1 MSKIARVATAV
12 LGSLA
17 AVVAGAGFWL
27 MTSGTAE
34 AAGGGVS
41 DGSLIIAIFLPII
54 FVGAFLAVIIWGLSA
69 RVVPGEA
76 KSDVPMPWW
85 RTTAWYRRREEQS
98 D

>member
-1 MSKIARVATAV
+1 MSKIARVAPAV

-27 MTSGTAE
+27 LTSGTAE
-34 AAGGGVS
+34 AASGGVS
-41 DGSLIIAIFLPII
+41 DGTLIIAIFLPII
-54 FVGAFLAVIIWGLSA
+54 FVGAFLAVIVWSLSA
-69 RVVPGEA
+69 RVVPGDS

-85 RTTAWYRRREEQS
+85 RTTAWYRRRGEQS

>member
-1 MSKIARVATAV
+1 MSKIARVAMAV

-27 MTSGTAE
+27 LTSGTAE
-34 AAGGGVS
+34 AASGGVS

-54 FVGAFLAVIIWGLSA
+54 FVGAFLAVIIWSLSA
-69 RVVPGEA
+69 RVAPGGS
-76 KSDVPMPWW
+76 KSDLPMPWW
-85 RTTAWYRRREEQS
+85 RTTAWYRRRDEQS